1 MKGLGTVQSENRT
14 TTTGKLDRLLR
25 PRSLALIGASSTPGS
40 LGECVLTNLEE
51 AGYAGE
57 VFLVNPKRAV
67 IHGRQCAGSIDE
79 LPRSLDCAVLAVPG
93 AAVLPSLR
101 ACAARGFG
109 SAIVFSA
116 GFGEA
121 GEEGRAAQAEMAR
134 IASEH
139 DMVIEGPNC
148 LGMVNYLEG
157 IPLTFVMTPPQA
169 STELA
174 GAAILSQS
182 GALAAVI
189 AVNMRHH
196 AIPLTFSV
204 STGNEACS
212 GIEDYVECLIDD
224 RRTRVFALVVE
235 QFRQPKRFLDLAR
248 RARQA
253 GEFIV
258 LLHPGRSSAARA
270 SAATH
275 TGAIA
280 GDYEVMRTLVEHA
293 GVIHVE
299 SMEELVDVTQILVR
313 CVDIPVGGTAIFTE
327 SGAFKALAFDLCD
340 RVGLRLPALSRT
352 AEDALREGLPPFI
365 VPSNPLDLTAQGLVD
380 PDLYRRTLPP
390 VIADEN
396 FGSVVVSIILTDPR
410 TTRLK
415 LPPIVDALTAL
426 KPRKPVIF
434 TALDEGASCDF
445 PEIGQLRSLGVP
457 CFPSP
462 ERALRA
468 LARIIGRR
476 LATEAPRHEQNLRQP
491 TENLR
496 EGLWSE
502 AESKSVLAQLGIRTP
517 TGAMA
522 ATPQEALH
530 IARQIGYPI
539 VLKAQSP
546 SLPHKS
552 DAGAVVL
559 NIHSD
564 EALLESWDSLH
575 ENVRRAR
582 PELSLDGVLVERMS
596 EKGVELIIGA
606 RNDPEWGPVLL
617 VGSGGVCAELIKDVR
632 LLPPDLSHNEIEQ
645 EIHKLRCGP
654 IFDGFRGA
662 PELDVSSVVNVIAAI
677 GGLMRSAPQILEI
690 DINPM
695 VVYAKGKGTVA
706 LDALISVAQVVTSE
720 VARQGESREQCRA
733 SY

>member
-1 MKGLGTVQSENRT
+1 MGQ
-14 TTTGKLDRLLR
+14 LDRLLR
-25 PRSLALIGASSTPGS
+25 PRSLALIGASATSGS

-51 AGYAGE
+51 AGYSGE

-79 LPRSLDCAVLAVPG
+79 LPRELDCAVLALPG
-93 AAVLPSLR
+93 AAVLQSLR
-101 ACAARGFG
+101 ACAAKGFG

-121 GEEGRAAQAEMAR
+121 GEEGRAAQAEMAY
-134 IASEH
+134 IAGEH

-148 LGMVNYLEG
+148 LGMVNYIDR
-157 IPLTFVMTPPQA
+157 IPLTFVMTPPQPA
-169 STELA
+169 TEVP

-212 GIEDYVECLIDD
+212 GIEDYVEYLIGD

-253 GEFIV
+253 GQFIV
-258 LLHPGRSSAARA
+258 LLHPGQSRAGRA

-280 GDYEVMRTLVEHA
+280 GDYEVMRTLVAHA

-313 CVDIPVGGTAIFTE
+313 CVDIPVGGTAVFTE
-327 SGAFKALAFDLCD
+327 SGAFKALALDLCD
-340 RVGLRLPALSRT
+340 RVGLRLPSLSHT
-352 AEDALREGLPPFI
+352 AEEALREALPPFI
-365 VPSNPLDLTAQGLVD
+365 LPSNPLDLTAQGLVD

-390 VIADEN
+390 VMADES
-396 FGSVVVSIILTDPR
+396 FGSVVLGIILTDPR

-415 LPPIVDALTAL
+415 LPPIVDALIAL
-426 KPRKPVIF
+426 QPRKPLVF
-434 TALDEGASCDF
+434 AALDEGAPFDF
-445 PEIGQLRSLGVP
+445 AEIGQLRSLGVP

-468 LARIIGRR
+468 LARVSGRR
-476 LATEAPRHEQNLRQP
+476 PATEAPRFEQHLQQP
-491 TENLR
+491 TIDLR
-496 EGLWSE
+496 EGLRSE
-502 AESKSVLAQLGIRTP
+502 AESKKVLAELGIRTP
-517 TGAMA
+517 AGAMA
-522 ATPQEALH
+522 SSPQEALH
-530 IARQIGYPI
+530 IAKQIGYPI

-552 DAGAVVL
+552 DAGGVVL
-559 NIHSD
+559 NVHSD

-575 ENVRRAR
+575 ESVRRAR
-582 PELSLDGVLVERMS
+582 PELSLDGVLVERMT
-596 EKGVELIIGA
+596 EKGVELMIGA
-606 RNDPEWGPVLL
+606 RNYPEWGPVLL
-617 VGSGGVCAELIKDVR
+617 VGFGGVLAELIKDVR
-632 LLPPDLSHNEIEQ
+632 LLPPDLSQDEITQ
-645 EIHKLRCGP
+645 EIHKLRGSS
-654 IFDGFRGA
+654 IFQGFRGT
-662 PELDVSSVVNVIAAI
+662 PELDVSSVANVVTAI
-677 GGLMRSAPQILEI
+677 GRLMHSAPQILEI

-695 VVYAKGKGTVA
+695 VVYANGKGAVA
-706 LDALISVAQVVTSE
+706 LDALISVAQIDTSE
-720 VARQGESREQCRA
+720 VAREGDVP
-733 SY
+733 